1 MKLNNNLVELF
12 RLNKLGFNDEQKCA
26 SNEDNSSKLGLI
38 IESSGEDEPLSG
50 DTTNDYRR
58 NIYDSWDKI
67 T

>member
-12 RLNKLGFNDEQKCA
+12 RLNKLGFNDEQNCA